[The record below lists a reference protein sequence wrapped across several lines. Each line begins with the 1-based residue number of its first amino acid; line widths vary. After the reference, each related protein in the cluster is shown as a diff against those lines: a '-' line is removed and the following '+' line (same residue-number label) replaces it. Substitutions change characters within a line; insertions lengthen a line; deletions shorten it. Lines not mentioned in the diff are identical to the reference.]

1 MELKIESGH
10 YYKWFREYVSSFY
23 GKDDL
28 INRNIKIKE
37 DHTLRVVQNIKELI
51 RSIDADKEI
60 YELSILIALFHD
72 IGRFEQFSSYGTFN
86 DRDSEDH
93 ARLGVRVLRDQNVLS
108 PLSDRKINLVL
119 NAILFHNKKD
129 LYSESDDPEMI
140 LLSKLIRDADKLD
153 ILKVLTGNYL
163 KPEKLVNPALSLDL
177 PEKKDFSKY
186 AVKNFFKNKPLD
198 NKKIENRQDFKLL
211 LISWIYDLNF
221 DQTLK
226 IIMEKKY
233 IESLFSVLPQNDLLE
248 KIKTHTFEHIKNKL
262 QLP

>member
-1 MELKIESGH
+1 MELKKESNH
-10 YYKWFREYVSSFY
+10 YYKWFREYVASFY
-23 GKDDL
+23 GKNDL

-37 DHTLRVVQNIKELI
+37 DHTLRVVQNIRELI
-51 RSIDADKEI
+51 RSIDVNKEI

-72 IGRFEQFSSYGTFN
+72 IGRFEQFSTYGTFN

-108 PLSDRKINLVL
+108 SLSDREIHLVL
-119 NAILFHNKKD
+119 NAILMHNKKD
-129 LYSESDDPEMI
+129 LYSESDDPEGI

-186 AVKNFFKNKPLD
+186 AVKYFFKNKPLN
-198 NKKIENRQDFKLL
+198 NKKIENQQDFKLL

-221 DQTLK
+221 YQTLK
-226 IIMEKKY
+226 IIMKEKY